1 MIVVFNWNKIV
12 KEFKLIIL
20 KFYLY
25 TLFDLKRINL
35 IFY

>member
-1 MIVVFNWNKIV
+1 MIVVFNWNKFV
-12 KEFKLIIL
+12 KEVKLFIL

-25 TLFDLKRINL
+25 TLFNLKCINL